1 MAVTVC
7 ARYCE
12 WEYYSTNNDGENKW
26 INNGSSG
33 KDLGVTVVCKLNVTL

>member
-12 WEYYSTNNDGENKW
+12 WEYYMMGNDGENKW